1 MPKYE
6 LKSPYTITAC
16 VKRADTTS
24 GGQRWCEK
32 SQKYYLQAG
41 DVIEGSPIPDANA
54 IQVDGI
60 DSVNLNSGAVPINKV
75 RQAASDKQATELSQR
90 TSIPARSGFSS
101 LLSGKVLLVV
111 AGIAIL
117 YYFIKR

>member
-6 LKSPYTITAC
+6 LKSAHTLTAC

-24 GGQRWCEK
+24 GGQQDCEK

-54 IQVDGI
+54 IQVNGI
-60 DSVNLNSGAVPINKV
+60 DPLNLNGGDIPLNKV

-90 TSIPARSGFSS
+90 TSKPTRSGLSS